1 MSKFSLQ
8 PEDGTIQN
16 GDIRGNDSSD
26 LQVARDSASQIAS
39 GYASVLVGG
48 FGNTASGTY
57 SAAFGG
63 YNVSSGE
70 ASLAI
75 GLYTTAQ
82 GDYSLSG
89 GFASQALATSSAS
102 LGFECITT
110 GVQSTLLFAVNG
122 FTEPTGVGSL
132 GMGTD
137 VRTYLPLQVAF
148 AGGQFTVRGD
158 AQNST
163 YLAKGAVFNQGGG
176 APIVLVIGKGTTTP
190 LIIDGLNRSWSVV
203 VDYQVVCN
211 DGGLNSG
218 LTGQVYKVQKSFF
231 FKVVNGVT
239 SLSAVDSF
247 NEQFDTDMSTCTF
260 NVSAAASNSLALVG
274 TTPLTANTSDFRA
287 IARVEITE
295 IAW

>member
-8 PEDGTIQN
+8 PEDGTVQN
-16 GDIRGNDSSD
+16 GDIRGDDSSD
-26 LQVARDSASQIAS
+26 LQVGRDDPSQIAS

-48 FGNTASGTY
+48 YANTASGTY

-63 YNVSSGE
+63 YNVSSGQ

-75 GLYTTAQ
+75 GLNTTAS
-82 GDYSLSG
+82 GDYSLAG
-89 GFASQALATSSAS
+89 GFASVAQALSSAS

-122 FTEPTGVGSL
+122 ITEVTAVGSV

-148 AGGQFTVRGD
+148 AGGQFTARGD

-176 APIVLVIGKGTTTP
+176 APILLVIGKGTTTP
-190 LIIDGLNRSWSVV
+190 LIISGLNRSWSVV
-203 VDYQVVCN
+203 LDYQIVCN
-211 DGGLNSG
+211 DGGSNPT

-231 FKVVNGVT
+231 FKVVAGIT
-239 SLSAVDSF
+239 SVSAIDSF
-247 NEQFDTDMSTCTF
+247 NEQSNPDMASCTL
-260 NVSAAASNSLALVG
+260 NISAGASNSLAIVG
-274 TTPLTANTSDFRA
+274 TTPLTANVSDFRA
-287 IARVEITE
+287 IARIEITE